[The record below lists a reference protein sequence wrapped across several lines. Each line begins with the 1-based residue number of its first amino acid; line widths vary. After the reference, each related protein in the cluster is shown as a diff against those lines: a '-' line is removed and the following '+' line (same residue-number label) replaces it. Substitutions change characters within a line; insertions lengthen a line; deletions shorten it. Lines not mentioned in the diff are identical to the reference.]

1 MKMPKKAAKA
11 AGGPTTMEKPKGGKT
26 GVNKAMK
33 KASVPQ
39 TVAKTTYGD
48 IKPRQKM

>member
-1 MKMPKKAAKA
+1 MKMPKGKNGK
-11 AGGPTTMEKPKGGKT
+11 PTMEKPKGGKT